1 MLSDHFLHF
10 PSTPRH
16 QEALMQLYGKLDV
29 EHMTLQG
36 GEVEMTTLQ
45 WQHPLKLRNL
55 ALRPRSNQVWTP
67 RS

>member
-1 MLSDHFLHF
+1 MLSDHFLYF

-36 GEVEMTTLQ
+36 GEVEMTTLYSGSI
-45 WQHPLKLRNL
+45 H
-55 ALRPRSNQVWTP
+55 
-67 RS
+67 